1 MTMFDDVLTSSD
13 VYELN
18 EILANG
24 GYGENGSASLAAL
37 IKIWLSEPLN
47 YDTVSVLYE
56 GANPYDI
63 DHETL
68 YEDFWDSINE
78 WAQTKLKKA
87 LINAGE
93 YRGE

>member
-1 MTMFDDVLTSSD
+1 MFDDVLTSSD

-24 GYGENGSASLAAL
+24 GGSSDSRAL
-37 IKIWLSEPLN
+37 LKIWLADPLN

-63 DHETL
+63 DPDTIWEN
-68 YEDFWDSINE
+68 FWDSIE
-78 WAQTKLKKA
+78 DWAQTKLKQA
-87 LINAGE
+87 LIDAGE
-93 YRGE
+93 YRDE